1 MSARINTILII
12 GATRG
17 IGEAMARRFHSM
29 GKKVIAAGISQDK
42 LTKLAQE
49 LPGLETRTVR
59 LQLDGTK
66 KKTVRSYELTVCFS
80 LSLSLTV
87 GRDRSSQPAKP
98 RQGHPSRFPH
108 PRHRL
113 HQRRDPKPL
122 HDPPASGHGR
132 SRPRGHDEP
141 DRPDPDFPVLR
152 PAPRR
157 PGPVGGHQDDPLPHQ
172 LLPGVLPVGFL
183 PDVLRHQGRRLGLR
197 QDCAHAVGFRG
208 LQGHECSGGCAAG
221 TLFGH
226 FFSFFL
232 WLVHQVFH
240 SSRRTS
246 FTITFFYSNHSDSI
260 PIGRANQPPEERS

>member
-1 MSARINTILII
+1 M
-12 GATRG
+12 
-17 IGEAMARRFHSM
+17 
-29 GKKVIAAGISQDK
+29 
-42 LTKLAQE
+42 
-49 LPGLETRTVR
+49 
-59 LQLDGTK
+59 
-66 KKTVRSYELTVCFS
+66 
-80 LSLSLTV
+80 

-98 RQGHPSRFPH
+98 RQGHPNRFPH

-208 LQGHECSGGCAAG
+208 LQGHECGGGCAAG

-226 FFSFFL
+226 FFSFSFMARASGFSFL
-232 WLVHQVFH
+232 ASDFVHYNFLLLQSLRFQ
-240 SSRRTS
+240 S
-246 FTITFFYSNHSDSI
+246 
-260 PIGRANQPPEERS
+260 PIGRANQPPKSVLEMEIRKGGLTPLIRYVSTSTLR